1 MLFPEFSISPSGSY
15 RRNGL
20 TIDWRIVCRLANID
34 FLWFSKSGSS
44 DEFMLARAPKRPP
57 ASGESVSMIENAL
70 DSRLLAAM
78 SMCGNIGES
87 LSIIEK
93 ARDSLFFR
101 SSKF

>member
-1 MLFPEFSISPSGSY
+1 MF
-15 RRNGL
+15 
-20 TIDWRIVCRLANID
+20 
-34 FLWFSKSGSS
+34 
-44 DEFMLARAPKRPP
+44 ARAPNRPP

-87 LSIIEK
+87 LSMIEK